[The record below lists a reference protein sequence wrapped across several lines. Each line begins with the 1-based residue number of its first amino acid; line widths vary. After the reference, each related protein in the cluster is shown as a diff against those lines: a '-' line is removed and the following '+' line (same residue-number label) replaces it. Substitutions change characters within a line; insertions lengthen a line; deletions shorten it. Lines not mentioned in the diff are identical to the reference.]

1 MVTQLAAIVSEK
13 EQGLV
18 TALRHM
24 GLLQSSY
31 WSSWVLFD
39 LLMGLLTALSIV
51 ICGEFEAQLSLRT
64 EALAGSTE
72 SFWQC
77 IKNID
82 QLMSCS
88 IPDGSFEGM
97 L

>member
-1 MVTQLAAIVSEK
+1 MQFGMVTQLAAIVSEK

-51 ICGEFEAQLSLRT
+51 ICGEFE
-64 EALAGSTE
+64 
-72 SFWQC
+72 
-77 IKNID
+77 D
-82 QLMSCS
+82 QLPTVMNGSSCREHRELLPVYL
-88 IPDGSFEGM
+88 IH
-97 L
+97 